1 MEKRKKGIR
10 GSGST
15 AENVH
20 DFRGFGRAT
29 PPQAPARPPEG
40 DETKCE
46 TPLSYV
52 VPKTKRAFL
61 LGSE

>member
-40 DETKCE
+40 DVPWFEE
-46 TPLSYV
+46 PMAYV
-52 VPKTKRAFL
+52 VPTP
-61 LGSE
+61 